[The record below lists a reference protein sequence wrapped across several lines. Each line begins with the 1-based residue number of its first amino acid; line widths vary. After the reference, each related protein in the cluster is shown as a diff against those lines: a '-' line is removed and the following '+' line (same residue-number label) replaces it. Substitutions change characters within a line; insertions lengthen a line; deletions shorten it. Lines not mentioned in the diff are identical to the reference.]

1 MYVILQGHRM
11 ILYYGYYT
19 DNCQIIIFS
28 LVFQSPSTLSEEK
41 LYNPFLRTHVT
52 SFVESLGF
60 GQSGEALT
68 DEKRAAALKLIRERK
83 DKFKYK
89 L

>member
-1 MYVILQGHRM
+1 M
-11 ILYYGYYT
+11 
-19 DNCQIIIFS
+19 
-28 LVFQSPSTLSEEK
+28 SEEK